1 MSKFSDIVNINITP
15 DSEFAHL
22 DRELH
27 IHGGLMFSEC
37 ELPLEC
43 IPSCTALIF
52 IYADGNY
59 RIRFQD
65 PISYSGSDIGFST
78 LCREQEMTFQSMDE
92 MKSFLRNMEI
102 TSQVNNRY
110 ERTEGNHMQA
120 RTMPTT
126 ERQQLNLNRN
136 NAHKGK
142 KLNAERLF
150 QDMTTIVRGQDEAVK
165 VVTHYACACAAKV
178 NPIRPISIFVSG
190 PTGTGKSLMGTSLAY
205 ALNQQITDTQMHYDT
220 ILVHCNE
227 MREDHQVSRLIGPPG
242 GYVGYGDETLL
253 SPIASNPYHVV
264 IFDEIE
270 KASPKVLDV
279 LMRALDSGEIMLAK
293 PVDGKT
299 KLDMKHCILI
309 FTSNIPL
316 EALRQRPSVGF
327 QAPAAHDLPILPV
340 SRMAM
345 VKQYRDV
352 LVESGIR
359 REIVARFTDI
369 IQFEHLQGD
378 AVVDI
383 ILQSIQQCAAQFDLT
398 ISYVAPEIAQA
409 IYDQA
414 EMQYGARMANC
425 LIEQTLSLCFAQE
438 AGNNTDASYDL
449 LGTLEYPKL
458 CVHKKETPLEEP
470 PKMIPDVAEPSS
482 AETAEDETDLF
493 DWEQDC

>member
-1 MSKFSDIVNINITP
+1 MSKFSDIANINITP
-15 DSEFAHL
+15 DSEFQYL
-22 DRELH
+22 DSNLRS
-27 IHGGLMFSEC
+27 HGVQVFSNC
-37 ELPLEC
+37 ELPPEC
-43 IPSCTALIF
+43 TPICTALIF
-52 IYADGNY
+52 TYADGEY
-59 RIRFQD
+59 RVRFHD
-65 PISYSGSDIGFST
+65 PIRYSGSDIGFST
-78 LCREQEMTFQSMDE
+78 LCREQEMAFQSMDE

-102 TSQVNNRY
+102 TPQVYNRD

-165 VVTHYACACAAKV
+165 VVTNYACACAAKV
-178 NPIRPISIFVSG
+178 NPSRPVSILVSG

-205 ALNQQITDTQMHYDT
+205 ALNQQITDAQGHYDT

-227 MREDHQVSRLIGPPG
+227 MEEDHQVSRLIGAPA

-253 SPIASNPYHVV
+253 SPIASNPYQVV

-270 KASPKVLDV
+270 KASTKVLDV

-299 KLDMKHCILI
+299 KLDMKRCILI

-316 EALRQRPSVGF
+316 EAPRQRSSVGF
-327 QAPAAHDLPILPV
+327 QTPAAHDLPILPV
-340 SRMAM
+340 SRMAL

-352 LVESGIR
+352 LVARGIR
-359 REIVARFTDI
+359 REIAARFTDI
-369 IQFEHLQGD
+369 IRFEQLQGD

-383 ILQSIQQCAAQFDLT
+383 ILQSIQQCASEYGLT
-398 ISYVAPEIAQA
+398 ISYVAPEIPQA

-414 EMQYGARMANC
+414 EMQYGARMANY
-425 LIEQTLSLCFAQE
+425 LIENALSLCFAQQASDDAE
-438 AGNNTDASYDL
+438 ASYDL
-449 LGTLEYPKL
+449 LGTLECPEL
-458 CVHKKETPLEEP
+458 RVHKKTAPLEEP
-470 PKMIPDVAEPSS
+470 QEMIPKAVGPSP
-482 AETAEDETDLF
+482 AETAADEPDLF